1 MAGLSLIT
9 RVRVLKLKGVSFLLV
24 LIFCV
29 CAISPRLHA
38 FVTIPPRV
46 RLTGLL
52 LPINDQ
58 SRKGVLDDLNV
69 LIGKEKW
76 TFLVDKM
83 EIVGSVGLNRATL
96 QRLFP
101 PLVRFVGPDDLI
113 ARLKNPKL
121 MGTVLTIE
129 GLLYTGS
136 RMLFLTEVDE
146 GEAAG
151 KN

>member
-1 MAGLSLIT
+1 MAGLGLIT
-9 RVRVLKLKGVSFLLV
+9 QVRVLKLKGVSFPLV
-24 LIFCV
+24 VIFCV

-46 RLTGLL
+46 RFTGVL
-52 LPINDQ
+52 LPIKDH
-58 SRKGVLDDLNV
+58 SRKGVLDNLNV

-83 EIVGSVGLNRATL
+83 EIVGSVGRNRATL

-101 PLVRFVGPDDLI
+101 PLVRFVGPDDLV
-113 ARLKNPKL
+113 ARLKSPEIVGKVFTL
-121 MGTVLTIE
+121 E
-129 GLLYTGS
+129 GFLYVDSRLLY
-136 RMLFLTEVDE
+136 LTEVDE
-146 GEAAG
+146 VEGAG